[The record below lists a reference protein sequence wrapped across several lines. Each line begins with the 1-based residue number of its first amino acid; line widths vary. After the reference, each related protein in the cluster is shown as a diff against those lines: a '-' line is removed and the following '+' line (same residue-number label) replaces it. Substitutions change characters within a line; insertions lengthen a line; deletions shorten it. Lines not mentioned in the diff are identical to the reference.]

1 VSGRTQH
8 LKGVANEAVGKTR
21 GSVSHAVKSGTGEAK
36 AANQVAKGKAQKATG
51 KVRRAAK
58 S

>member
-1 VSGRTQH
+1 MSGRTQH

-21 GSVSHAVKSGTGEAK
+21 GSVSHAVKNGKGEAK
-36 AANQVAKGKAQKATG
+36 AANQVAKGTAQKATG
-51 KVRRAAK
+51 KVRKAAK

>member
-1 VSGRTQH
+1 MSGRTQR
-8 LKGVANEAVGKTR
+8 LKGVANEVAGKTR
-21 GSVSHAVKSGTGEAK
+21 GSVSQATGSGKGEAK
-36 AANQVAKGKAQKATG
+36 AANQVAKGKAQKTIG